1 MTKEV
6 FAERLNRIANQSADA
21 HIAIPGQV
29 GEPERKQ
36 VKARKK
42 QAGPTER
49 RRGTALTSI
58 LFGGICGAV
67 AGLVFQEVV
76 GIQIFLNFDW
86 QAEMALMEV
95 DRIRAAA
102 WGVVAAG
109 ATALVLTLPARR
121 RFRRLAV
128 GSTAYMA
135 TAIGVN
141 AQEILALMP
150 VAAAT

>member
-6 FAERLNRIANQSADA
+6 FAARLERIAHQAPDA

-29 GEPERKQ
+29 GEPERKEIKQ
-36 VKARKK
+36 RKK
-42 QAGPTER
+42 AAPSVHHRGKAGVW
-49 RRGTALTSI
+49 TSL

-86 QAEMALMEV
+86 QAEMALIEV
-95 DRIRAAA
+95 DRLRAAA
-102 WGVVAAG
+102 WGVIAAG
-109 ATALVLTLPARR
+109 AALALFTLPTHR
-121 RFRRLAV
+121 RFRKLAG
-128 GSTAYMA
+128 GSAAYMA

-141 AQEILALMP
+141 AQEFLALVP
-150 VAAAT
+150 PAA